1 MNGILLVYKE
11 KGMTSNAVIQK
22 IKKILQVKKIGH
34 AGTLDPLATGLL
46 VVLINGATKLS
57 NYLLNQEK
65 EYLAEI
71 TIGIATSTED
81 VEGEIIACKEVSES
95 LDPDPILRSLI
106 GKRLQVPPLYSALKK
121 DGKKL
126 YEYAREGVEVERKAR
141 EIEIYAL
148 ERRSPVRYENGTA
161 KFSFYCKVSKGT
173 YIRTL
178 STEIGEKLGYP
189 AHLSALE
196 RLGSGSFKSEN
207 AFKISDIEAGN
218 YRLVSMAEALP
229 YPKIEANSVLEE
241 KIKNGK
247 MIPEK
252 LVGSK
257 EPLIAFTKKE
267 ELLAIYKYEEGNYYA
282 VRVWN

>member
-1 MNGILLVYKE
+1 MMNGILLVYKE

-81 VEGEIIACKEVSES
+81 AEGEIIACKEVSES

-173 YIRTL
+173 YIRT
-178 STEIGEKLGYP
+178 
-189 AHLSALE
+189 
-196 RLGSGSFKSEN
+196 
-207 AFKISDIEAGN
+207 
-218 YRLVSMAEALP
+218 
-229 YPKIEANSVLEE
+229 
-241 KIKNGK
+241 
-247 MIPEK
+247 
-252 LVGSK
+252 
-257 EPLIAFTKKE
+257 
-267 ELLAIYKYEEGNYYA
+267 
-282 VRVWN
+282 